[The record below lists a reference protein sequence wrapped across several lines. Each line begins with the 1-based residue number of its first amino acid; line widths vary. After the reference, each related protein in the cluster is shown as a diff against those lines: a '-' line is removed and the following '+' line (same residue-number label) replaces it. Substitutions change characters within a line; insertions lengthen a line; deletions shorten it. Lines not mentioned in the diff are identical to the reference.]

1 MTIGLL
7 LITHEDIGKQMIEA
21 ARVTLNGKLPM
32 QCETLSVHPDCD
44 PDEVNQHANAL
55 IESLDSGSGVLV
67 LTDIYGSTPSNIANR
82 CDKSMN
88 IRIIAGVNLPMLFRI
103 LNYAHLELNEIVDKA
118 LSGGHDGI
126 FLCDK

>member
-32 QCETLSVHPDCD
+32 QCDVRKYKQ
-44 PDEVNQHANAL
+44 DEVKKPKTGEYWSY
-55 IESLDSGSGVLV
+55 I
-67 LTDIYGSTPSNIANR
+67 STPSNIANR

-103 LNYAHLELNEIVDKA
+103 LNYAHLELDEIVDKA